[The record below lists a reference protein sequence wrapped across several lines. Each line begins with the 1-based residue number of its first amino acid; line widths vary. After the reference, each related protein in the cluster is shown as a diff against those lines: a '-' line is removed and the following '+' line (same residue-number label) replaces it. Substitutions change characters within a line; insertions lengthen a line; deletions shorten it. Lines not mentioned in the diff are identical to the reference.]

1 MLSALVYQMERRKG
15 LVTSGVHFMFW
26 VISLA
31 AGVFIL
37 SSKIMQLQR
46 GVCTM
51 LRIQNIF
58 GVNLKQKYLWSNNVI
73 RLLVHIKTCKT
84 IRFGWRLSA
93 RWTISWRLSST
104 HFFVYL
110 CSVSYMPY
118 LDILQCN
125 VSYVFPGF
133 RRYVA
138 NSCIL
143 HQIWI
148 RCTAILAVLFC

>member
-51 LRIQNIF
+51 LCIHIIF
-58 GVNLKQKYLWSNNVI
+58 GVYLKQKYLWSNNVI

-104 HFFVYL
+104 HFLVVFSFFEKTTY
-110 CSVSYMPY
+110 CCRARRPSVCPSVR
-118 LDILQCN
+118 L
-125 VSYVFPGF
+125 
-133 RRYVA
+133 
-138 NSCIL
+138 
-143 HQIWI
+143 WK
-148 RCTAILAVLFC
+148 